1 MKLRGD
7 KTGRKGRLAVSTEHW
22 QLDNRVASIGLSKSR
37 ILDRLAKYEASR
49 LKSGHD
55 VGKEVAPDKLCN
67 AIKVYDEALKDVPSA
82 TIFDLYIILLM
93 DIIGRNDSRLDF
105 TIRI

>member
-1 MKLRGD
+1 
-7 KTGRKGRLAVSTEHW
+7 
-22 QLDNRVASIGLSKSR
+22 SR